1 MNTSNTKKSTK
12 DTIFAKSLLSK
23 TGRIKDESK
32 LMFNTEVDRKEDSLK
47 DLMKDQSLVFENLFQ
62 Q

>member
-12 DTIFAKSLLSK
+12 ETIFAKSLLSK

-32 LMFNTEVDRKEDSLK
+32 LMFNAEVDKKEDSLK
-47 DLMKDQSLVFENLFQ
+47 NLMKDQSLVFENLFQ

>member
-12 DTIFAKSLLSK
+12 ETIFAKSLLSK

-32 LMFNTEVDRKEDSLK
+32 LMFNAEVDKKEDSLK